1 MVPKVLYHFGK
12 ETGGVWLEAGSVP
25 AKKVVKNGKDL
36 YYNIYIYLTKLG
48 FGIIILPILSPN
60 CFRIRIS

>member
-36 YYNIYIYLTKLG
+36 YYIYIY
-48 FGIIILPILSPN
+48 PEN
-60 CFRIRIS
+60 A